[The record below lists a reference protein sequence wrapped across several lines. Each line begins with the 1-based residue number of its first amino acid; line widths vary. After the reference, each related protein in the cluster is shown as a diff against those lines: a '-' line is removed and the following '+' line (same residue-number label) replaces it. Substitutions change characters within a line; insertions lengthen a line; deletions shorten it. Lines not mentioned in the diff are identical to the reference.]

1 MGELRPLADDLA
13 PESRAL
19 AMALRELF
27 EALEISVRRYA
38 ARRIRDAGTF
48 SRYLGGTRVPP
59 WEVITDLFTD
69 VAEHR
74 GLAATP
80 EAIELVRRLHL
91 AAVRTSSS
99 PRHAVE
105 VLEQQLAEADRVSR
119 RSTARGDALGDAL
132 LDRKHR
138 IADLE
143 VRLNQLEAEWSAER
157 QRAERLAAANP
168 DVSELLHERDQLQDE
183 VTRLSTQLHE
193 AQRQRDE
200 AEQRCAL
207 LERQLEAVEEVKQVS
222 PVNPVNRMNRMNP
235 VSRVSQGSPAEGA
248 EDVEGVVQVEQVAPA
263 GVARSFPPAMPKV
276 LIVDDQPDNL
286 LAMTAVLATL
296 DQELVAVSSGRD
308 ALKALLDHDDFAVI
322 IMDVQMPDMDGYE
335 TAAHIKRRPRTH
347 DVPIIFL
354 TAMGTDPEHSARGY
368 AAGAVDY
375 IGKPFDPWVLRA
387 KVAVFTGI
395 YLEQRRLAGEQ

>member
-1 MGELRPLADDLA
+1 MGELRPLGQNLT

-19 AMALRELF
+19 AVALRELF
-27 EALEISVRRYA
+27 EGLGVSVRRYA
-38 ARRIRDAGTF
+38 ARRVRDAGTF
-48 SRYLGGTRVPP
+48 SRYLSGTRVPP
-59 WEVITDLFTD
+59 WEVVTDLFTD

-74 GLAATP
+74 GMAATP
-80 EAIELVRRLHL
+80 EAIELVRRLHR
-91 AAVRTSSS
+91 AAVETSAS

-105 VLEQQLAEADRVSR
+105 VLERQLAEADRVSR

-143 VRLNQLEAEWSAER
+143 VRLNQLEAEWGAER
-157 QRAERLAAANP
+157 ERAERLAAAAGP
-168 DVSELLHERDQLQDE
+168 DVTELLYERDRLRVEVARLSAQLQ
-183 VTRLSTQLHE
+183 E
-193 AQRQRDE
+193 AQVRRDE
-200 AEQRCAL
+200 AEARCAL
-207 LERQLEAVEEVKQVS
+207 LERQLEAVEQVQQAAAD
-222 PVNPVNRMNRMNP
+222 VT
-235 VSRVSQGSPAEGA
+235 PA
-248 EDVEGVVQVEQVAPA
+248 VP
-263 GVARSFPPAMPKV
+263 RAMPRILV
-276 LIVDDQPDNL
+276 VDDQPDNL
-286 LAMTAVLATL
+286 LAMTAVLSTL

>member
-1 MGELRPLADDLA
+1 MGELRPLGEHLT

-19 AMALRELF
+19 AVALRELF
-27 EALEISVRRYA
+27 EGLEVSVRRYA
-38 ARRIRDAGTF
+38 ARRVRDAGTF
-48 SRYLGGTRVPP
+48 SRYLGGSRIPP
-59 WEVITDLFTD
+59 WEVVMDLFTD

-74 GLAATP
+74 GMAATP
-80 EAIELVRRLHL
+80 DAIELVRRLHRT
-91 AAVRTSSS
+91 AVETSGS

-168 DVSELLHERDQLQDE
+168 DVTELLHERDQLHDE
-183 VTRLSTQLHE
+183 VTRLSAQLHE
-193 AQRQRDE
+193 AQKRRDE

-207 LERQLEAVEEVKQVS
+207 LERQLDAVENVQQAAVAVS
-222 PVNPVNRMNRMNP
+222 P
-235 VSRVSQGSPAEGA
+235 A
-248 EDVEGVVQVEQVAPA
+248 AP
-263 GVARSFPPAMPKV
+263 RAMPKV

-286 LAMTAVLATL
+286 LAMTAVLSTL
-296 DQELVAVSSGRD
+296 DQELVAVPSGRE

-347 DVPIIFL
+347 DVPIVFL

-395 YLEQRRLAGEQ
+395 YLEQRRLAGGR

>member
-1 MGELRPLADDLA
+1 MGELRPLAPDLT
-13 PESRAL
+13 PECRAL

-27 EALEISVRRYA
+27 EGLEVSVRRYA
-38 ARRIRDAGTF
+38 ARRVRDAGTF
-48 SRYLGGTRVPP
+48 SRYLSGTRVPP
-59 WEVITDLFTD
+59 WEAVMDLFTD

-74 GLAATP
+74 GMAATP
-80 EAIELVRRLHL
+80 DAIELVRRLHR
-91 AAVRTSSS
+91 AAVETSTS

-119 RSTARGDALGDAL
+119 RSTARGDALSDAL

-157 QRAERLAAANP
+157 ERAQRLAAAHS
-168 DVSELLHERDQLQDE
+168 DATELLQERDQLQDE
-183 VTRLSTQLHE
+183 VTRLSSQLHE
-193 AQRQRDE
+193 AQKQRDE
-200 AEQRCAL
+200 AEERCTL
-207 LERQLEAVEEVKQVS
+207 LERQLEAVEQVQ
-222 PVNPVNRMNRMNP
+222 PVVAVP
-235 VSRVSQGSPAEGA
+235 PA
-248 EDVEGVVQVEQVAPA
+248 AP
-263 GVARSFPPAMPKV
+263 RAMPKV

-286 LAMTAVLATL
+286 LAMTAVLSTL
-296 DQELVAVSSGRD
+296 DQELVAVSSGRE
-308 ALKALLDHDDFAVI
+308 ALKALLDHEDFAVI

-354 TAMGTDPEHSARGY
+354 TAMGTDAEHSARGY

-395 YLEQRRLAGEQ
+395 YLEQRRLAREQ

>member
-1 MGELRPLADDLA
+1 MGELRPLAPDLT
-13 PESRAL
+13 PQSRAL
-19 AMALRELF
+19 ALALRELF
-27 EALEISVRRYA
+27 EGLGVSVRRYA

-48 SRYLGGTRVPP
+48 SRYLSGTRVPP
-59 WEVITDLFTD
+59 WEVVTDLLTD

-74 GLAATP
+74 GTAATP
-80 EAIELVRRLHL
+80 EAIELVRRLYQ
-91 AAVRTSSS
+91 AAVETTTS

-157 QRAERLAAANP
+157 ERAERLAAADP
-168 DVSELLHERDQLQDE
+168 DLTGLLRERDHLRDEAARLAAQL
-183 VTRLSTQLHE
+183 RA

-200 AEQRCAL
+200 AEQRCVL
-207 LERQLEAVEEVKQVS
+207 LERQLEAVEQTQWTAPS
-222 PVNPVNRMNRMNP
+222 
-235 VSRVSQGSPAEGA
+235 
-248 EDVEGVVQVEQVAPA
+248 VAPA
-263 GVARSFPPAMPKV
+263 APQALPRI

-296 DQELVAVSSGRD
+296 DQELVAVPSGRE

-395 YLEQRRLAGEQ
+395 YLEQRRLAGERRPPGAPERSPGQDGGQPNQFTVPSSDV

>member
-1 MGELRPLADDLA
+1 MGELRPLAQDLTA
-13 PESRAL
+13 ESRAL

-27 EALEISVRRYA
+27 EGLEISVRRYA
-38 ARRIRDAGTF
+38 ARRLRDAGTF
-48 SRYLGGTRVPP
+48 SRYLSGTRVPP
-59 WEVITDLFTD
+59 WDVVVDLFTD

-74 GLAATP
+74 GTAATP
-80 EAIELVRRLHL
+80 EAIELVRRLHQ
-91 AAVRTSSS
+91 AAVDISVS

-105 VLEQQLAEADRVSR
+105 VLERQLAEADRMSR
-119 RSTARGDALGDAL
+119 SSTARGDVLGDAL

-143 VRLNQLEAEWSAER
+143 VRLNQLEADWSAER
-157 QRAERLAAANP
+157 ERAEKLAAAHP
-168 DVSELLHERDQLQDE
+168 DVSELLQERDRLQEE
-183 VTRLSTQLHE
+183 VTRLFAQLHE
-193 AQRQRDE
+193 AQQRRDE
-200 AEQRCAL
+200 AEQRCTL
-207 LERQLEAVEEVKQVS
+207 LERQLAT
-222 PVNPVNRMNRMNP
+222 
-235 VSRVSQGSPAEGA
+235 
-248 EDVEGVVQVEQVAPA
+248 VEQVPAAAALAPA
-263 GVARSFPPAMPKV
+263 SPRTMPKV
-276 LIVDDQPDNL
+276 LIVDDQPNNL
-286 LAMTAVLATL
+286 LAMTAVLSTL
-296 DQELVAVSSGRD
+296 DQELIAVSSGRE

-375 IGKPFDPWVLRA
+375 ISKPFDPWVLRA

-395 YLEQRRLAGEQ
+395 YLEQRRLAGNQGPRRSEAGTPVTAPGT

>member
-1 MGELRPLADDLA
+1 MGELRPLAPDLTS
-13 PESRAL
+13 ESRAL

-27 EALEISVRRYA
+27 EGLEVSVRRYA
-38 ARRIRDAGTF
+38 ARRVRDAGTF
-48 SRYLGGTRVPP
+48 SRYLSGTRVPP
-59 WEVITDLFTD
+59 WEVVMDLFTD

-74 GLAATP
+74 GMAATP
-80 EAIELVRRLHL
+80 DAIELVRRLHR
-91 AAVRTSSS
+91 AAVESSTS
-99 PRHAVE
+99 PRHAVA
-105 VLEQQLAEADRVSR
+105 VLEQQLAEADRYSR
-119 RSTARGDALGDAL
+119 RSTARGDALSDAL

-157 QRAERLAAANP
+157 ERAERLAAANP
-168 DVSELLHERDQLQDE
+168 DVSGLLHERDQLQDE
-183 VTRLSTQLHE
+183 VTRLCAQLHE
-193 AQRQRDE
+193 AQKQRDE
-200 AEQRCAL
+200 AEQRCTL
-207 LERQLEAVEEVKQVS
+207 LERQLEAVEQVQTVAAVT
-222 PVNPVNRMNRMNP
+222 PA
-235 VSRVSQGSPAEGA
+235 VSR
-248 EDVEGVVQVEQVAPA
+248 
-263 GVARSFPPAMPKV
+263 AMPKV

-286 LAMTAVLATL
+286 MAMTAVLSTL
-296 DQELVAVSSGRD
+296 DQKLVAVSSGRE

-387 KVAVFTGI
+387 KVAVFTRI
-395 YLEQRRLAGEQ
+395 YLEQRRLAGDQ